1 MPRRPKL
8 GQHFLSSA
16 RYRERITQTLRLGP
30 DDLVIEIGAG
40 QGAMTELLAARAR
53 HLVAVELDAALAEA
67 LAKKFKNHPAVEIKQ
82 ADILAADLA
91 EICRGAGATQCYVFG
106 NLPYYITS
114 PILHHLLG
122 FRSWIRGM
130 ALLMQRE
137 VAERVAARP
146 GSRDYGYLSVAVQLF
161 SRPRVLFSVPP
172 GAFSPPPKVQ
182 SALVEFEMA
191 ARFPAWS
198 REKESS
204 FLDFA
209 KLCFAQK
216 RKSLVNN
223 LAALAAR
230 SRVEDILAELQIPR
244 KIRAE
249 QLTLEQLAALHS
261 ALAAGTESQ
270 SL

>member
-16 RYRERITQTLRLGP
+16 RHRERIVQALHLRP

-53 HLVAVELDAALAEA
+53 TVVAIELDAALAAA
-67 LAKKFKNHPAVEIKQ
+67 LAEKLKDRPAIEVKQ
-82 ADILAADLA
+82 ADILEADLA
-91 EICRGAGATQCYVFG
+91 EICRDARARKCFVIG

-114 PILHHLLG
+114 PILHHLLE
-122 FRSWIRGM
+122 SHPWIRGM

-146 GSRDYGYLSVAVQLF
+146 GSRDYGYLSVAVQLS
-161 SRPRVLFSVPP
+161 SRPQILFSVPP

-191 ARFPAWS
+191 ARFPEWS
-198 REKESS
+198 REEESS

-216 RKSLVNN
+216 RKSLANN
-223 LAALAAR
+223 LLR
-230 SRVEDILAELQIPR
+230 TFPRQRVNEVFNRLRISPNV
-244 KIRAE
+244 RAE

-261 ALAAGTESQ
+261 TLKSVPAS
-270 SL
+270 